1 VISIRIIGAVKCSK
15 DVLFISLRESVR
27 HYKEYR
33 SRARLKKE
41 DAIGLRIILNSS
53 SNKVDD
59 QNMNYILGI
68 HLVIMQCAA

>member
-33 SRARLKKE
+33 SRARLEKE
-41 DAIGLRIILNSS
+41 DAIRLEDNTELIVEYSG
-53 SNKVDD
+53 
-59 QNMNYILGI
+59 
-68 HLVIMQCAA
+68 